1 MKMTV
6 EELCRDYLEHRKS
19 SIKKSTAAVY
29 TAAINNHIAPLIG
42 DVNAGSMSQKN
53 SVFFYKKLAEK
64 GLSDH
69 AIHGVGIFL
78 RSVYN
83 WAGREYGIESGL
95 KQASLPKLRKKTVT
109 VLTDEEKRT
118 VLQYGEL
125 PARCALLMGLRIGEV
140 CGLMGADIENGVLT
154 VRRTIQ
160 RIQTNGATTVI
171 ITPPKTENS
180 RRQIPVPKQILEELS
195 GTAPDNY
202 IITGSEKP
210 TEPRAIEYRWK
221 QFCNRYGLR
230 KINFHTLRH
239 TFATTAIEA
248 GVDVKTLSEMLGHAS
263 VSTTMDLYCHPSLK
277 HKQECMMRIWE

>member
-1 MKMTV
+1 MTI
-6 EELCRDYLEHRKS
+6 EEFCREYLEHRKS
-19 SIKKSTAAVY
+19 SIKESTAAVY
-29 TAAINNHIAPLIG
+29 EATLKKHIIPYIG
-42 DVNAGSMSQKN
+42 DMNAESMSREN
-53 SVFFYKKLAEK
+53 TVFFYSRLADK

-69 AIHGVGIFL
+69 AVHGVGIFL
-78 RSVYN
+78 RSVFN
-83 WAGREYGIESGL
+83 FASKKYGIESGL
-95 KQASLPKLRKKTVT
+95 KQASLPRLRKKNIT

-118 VLQYGEL
+118 VLEHGEL

-160 RIQTNGATTVI
+160 RIQANGATAVI

-180 RRQIPVPKQILEELS
+180 RRQIPVPKQIAEELEAAAADS
-195 GTAPDNY
+195 Y
-202 IITGSEKP
+202 IITNSEKP

-221 QFCNRYGLR
+221 QFCNRYGL
-230 KINFHTLRH
+230 KNINFHTLRH

-248 GVDVKTLSEMLGHAS
+248 GIDVKTLSEMLGHAS

-277 HKQECMMRIWE
+277 HKQECMMKIWE